1 MAWVVPTT
9 DDSTKYDL
17 YIGANNGVIANTN
30 NSYLFY
36 MFINIKTI
44 NFGTNFDTSNVTS
57 MQGMFDGYITKMAIE
72 KIIGLENFDTSNVTS
87 MQGMFRQGS
96 YTSLDLSTFDVSNVE
111 NTNCM
116 FTYCEEL
123 IELNI
128 NNWNTSNVTN
138 MGYMFEHLHSI
149 ETLNLCSFDT
159 KKVTRMNGMFQGTY
173 NIQNIYVGPNWTTA
187 NATTDL
193 IFNGSNVSS
202 VTTGQC

>member
-1 MAWVVPTT
+1 MPTT

-44 NFGTNFDTSNVTS
+44 NFGT
-57 MQGMFDGYITKMAIE
+57 
-72 KIIGLENFDTSNVTS
+72 NFDTSNVTS